1 MTSHDEL
8 ARALRELETTLIAA
22 DLWDEPLPAP
32 AAFDSQEPFCV
43 DTMSLPQWLRY
54 VFIARLQALID
65 AKAGLPATCAVAPA
79 MEVWLKD
86 VPSAR
91 REPVVRAL
99 AEVDRIVTE
108 A

>member
-8 ARALRELETTLIAA
+8 ARGLRELETSLIAA
-22 DLWDEPLPAP
+22 GLWEEPMPKP
-32 AAFDSQEPFCV
+32 VAFDSQEPFCV

-65 AKAGLPATCAVAPA
+65 ARAGLPATCAVAPA

-86 VPSAR
+86 VPAAR
-91 REPVVRAL
+91 RERVISAL
-99 AEVDRIVTE
+99 AEVDRIVTQ